1 MEDFAMQH
9 LLVRPGPARPDAG
22 PPNTLWAGA
31 ARLLRPGLLLLGLAV
46 PIVGCASPSLMPREQ
61 ALAIRNRDRALSP
74 HTEAIQEVIRQS
86 GHVGALAFLDGT
98 DGHLVVLPGD
108 GPTDAWGRHAASLP
122 AQGSTGGV
130 AVPPV
135 VSFVYRA
142 DIPKAPET
150 VSSVLLRQQR
160 EEWHAADARA
170 QALRTSLGALAD
182 EQRRTAEARATMTAQ
197 IDRLQDELASSVATK
212 ADMQKAIAAVREEMQ
227 TATRSLAE
235 DVAAARKFLLQTAQL
250 GWLNHE
256 LNTENANG
264 IRKVSTASQELV
276 SNSARLA
283 DTIRQLSDN
292 LASQLKELAER
303 LDGIQN
309 KINAIK

>member
-1 MEDFAMQH
+1 
-9 LLVRPGPARPDAG
+9 
-22 PPNTLWAGA
+22 
-31 ARLLRPGLLLLGLAV
+31 
-46 PIVGCASPSLMPREQ
+46 
-61 ALAIRNRDRALSP
+61 
-74 HTEAIQEVIRQS
+74 
-86 GHVGALAFLDGT
+86 
-98 DGHLVVLPGD
+98 
-108 GPTDAWGRHAASLP
+108 
-122 AQGSTGGV
+122 
-130 AVPPV
+130 
-135 VSFVYRA
+135 
-142 DIPKAPET
+142 
-150 VSSVLLRQQR
+150 
-160 EEWHAADARA
+160 
-170 QALRTSLGALAD
+170 
-182 EQRRTAEARATMTAQ
+182 MTAQ
-197 IDRLQDELASSVATK
+197 INRLQDELASSAATK

-292 LASQLKELAER
+292 LASQLKQLAER